1 MLGKLT
7 KHEFLTV
14 SRLAI
19 PAYLAILAISVVG
32 RFLTWI
38 TSRQYVIDHVAPT
51 FVRIIKILSSLIS
64 TVYVL
69 AFIAFIVMTIAYL
82 VYRFYKNYFTDEG
95 YLMLT
100 LPVKPA
106 GLIFSKLFNSW
117 IWLLFSAIVAVASL
131 YITLGHYDQLT
142 DLISRTFDSVKQVM
156 EREGDFIRDELGVPI
171 WVFVIELIIFV
182 ILLVSRYIFEWYA
195 SIGAGTMIAKK
206 HKIIGTLIAFL
217 ILDNISYA
225 VTGAFVAIATSVAPD
240 YFTEL
245 SQSGGKALQLVV
257 LGYSGVNL
265 LLAGLLFWLLT
276 YVMKH
281 KLNLE

>member
-7 KHEFLTV
+7 KHEFLT
-14 SRLAI
+14 SARIAL
-19 PAYLAILAISVVG
+19 PAYLAMFAISAVG

-69 AFIAFIVMTIAYL
+69 AFIAFVIMTVVFL

-106 GLIFSKLFNSW
+106 SLIFSKLFNSW
-117 IWLLFSAIVAVASL
+117 VWLLLSAIVALASL
-131 YITLGHYDQLT
+131 YITLGHYDQLV
-142 DLISRTFDSVKQVM
+142 DLIERTVNSVRDVV
-156 EREGDFIRDELGVPI
+156 EREGDFIREELGVPI
-171 WVFVIELIIFV
+171 WVFVIELIVFV
-182 ILLVSRYIFEWYA
+182 ILLVSRYIFEWYT

-225 VTGAFVAIATSVAPD
+225 ITGGFIAIATSVAPD
-240 YFTEL
+240 YFTTL

-265 LLAGLLFWLLT
+265 LLSGLLFWLLS
-276 YVMKH
+276 YIMKH

>member
-14 SRLAI
+14 GRLAV

-69 AFIAFIVMTIAYL
+69 AFIAFIVMTVVFL

-106 GLIFSKLFNSW
+106 SLIFSKLFNSW
-117 IWLLFSAIVAVASL
+117 IWLLFSAIIAVASL

-142 DLISRTFDSVKQVM
+142 DLISRTFDSVKQVID
-156 EREGDFIRDELGVPI
+156 R
-171 WVFVIELIIFV
+171 
-182 ILLVSRYIFEWYA
+182 
-195 SIGAGTMIAKK
+195 
-206 HKIIGTLIAFL
+206 
-217 ILDNISYA
+217 
-225 VTGAFVAIATSVAPD
+225 
-240 YFTEL
+240 
-245 SQSGGKALQLVV
+245 
-257 LGYSGVNL
+257 
-265 LLAGLLFWLLT
+265 
-276 YVMKH
+276 
-281 KLNLE
+281 